1 MKVEP
6 TDVVLAAGA
15 LVWRVRKGELQ
26 VLAVHRPRYDDWSWP
41 KGKLDLGETL
51 PACAVREV
59 AEETGKVIEL
69 GQPLPTLRYPIGGGK
84 VKIVR
89 YWAAHVISPDTPAA
103 IAREAVKEA
112 SKNEIDSVKWLTIEE
127 ARHLITFHDD
137 LRPLERLIDEH
148 EAGRLRS
155 RVLIL
160 TRHARAK
167 RRKAWL
173 GKDIDRPLTKAGRER
188 AQALVGLFA
197 AFGAS
202 KITSSPAA
210 RCRQTLEPYAEAAG
224 LPMSTIAS
232 FTEPAHAKRPE
243 KTAKAFAALL
253 DKKRDRAVSV
263 HRPTLPTIVK
273 VLREHTT
280 SKTRGALPR
289 TMPYLPAGGVLIAHV
304 VDRDGQP
311 QVIAVESH
319 LLKPGL

>member
-6 TDVVLAAGA
+6 ADVVLAAGA

-41 KGKLDLGETL
+41 KGKLDPDETL

-59 AEETGKVIEL
+59 AEETGQVVEL
-69 GQPLPTLRYPIGGGK
+69 GQPLPTLRYPIAGGK
-84 VKIVR
+84 VKTVR
-89 YWAAHVISPDTPAA
+89 YWAAHVIPTDSPAA
-103 IAREAVKEA
+103 IARQPVKDA
-112 SKNEIDSVKWLTIEE
+112 SKNEIDAVKWLTVDQ
-127 ARHLITFHDD
+127 ARDLITFHDD

-167 RRKAWL
+167 RRKAWS
-173 GKDIDRPLTKAGRER
+173 GKDLDRPITKGGKVR
-188 AQALVGLFA
+188 ARALVGLFA
-197 AFGAS
+197 AFGTS
-202 KITSSPAA
+202 KIASSPAL
-210 RCRQTLEPYAEAAG
+210 RCRQTLEPYAQAAG
-224 LPMSTIAS
+224 LPIRTIAS
-232 FTEPAHAKRPE
+232 FTEPSHATHPE
-243 KTAKAFAALL
+243 ATAKAFRALL
-253 DKKRDRAVSV
+253 DKKRDRVVSV
-263 HRPTLPTIVK
+263 HRPTLPTIVT

-304 VDRDGQP
+304 IDHEGQP
-311 QVIAVESH
+311 RVIAVEGH

>member
-1 MKVEP
+1 MKVE
-6 TDVVLAAGA
+6 TADVVLAAGA

-41 KGKLDLGETL
+41 KGKLDPGETL

-59 AEETGKVIEL
+59 AEETGKIIEL
-69 GQPLPTLRYPIGGGK
+69 GQPLPTLRYPIAGGK

-89 YWAAHVISPDTPAA
+89 YWAARTIPADAPAA
-103 IAREAVKEA
+103 TARAAVKDA
-112 SKNEIDSVKWLTIEE
+112 SKNEIDEVKWLTIEQ

-160 TRHARAK
+160 ARHARAK
-167 RRKAWL
+167 PRKAWK
-173 GKDIDRPLTKAGRER
+173 GTDIDRPITKGGRVR
-188 AQALVGLFA
+188 ARALIGLFA
-197 AFGAS
+197 AFGTS
-202 KITSSPAA
+202 KVASSPAL
-210 RCRQTLEPYAEAAG
+210 RCQQTLEPYAQAAG
-224 LPMSTIAS
+224 LPIRHLAS
-232 FTEPAHAKRPE
+232 FTESSHAKRPE
-243 KTAKAFAALL
+243 ATAKAFRALL
-253 DKKRDRAVSV
+253 DKKRDRVVSA

-289 TMPYLPAGGVLIAHV
+289 SMPYLPAGGVLVAHV
-304 VDRDGQP
+304 IDHEGAPR
-311 QVIAVESH
+311 VIAVETH

>member
-6 TDVVLAAGA
+6 ADVVLAAGA
-15 LVWRVRKGELQ
+15 LVWRVRGGQLQ

-41 KGKLDLGETL
+41 KGKLDVDETL

-59 AEETGKVIEL
+59 AEETGRVIEL
-69 GQPLPTLRYPIGGGK
+69 GQPLPTLRYPIAGGK

-89 YWAAHVISPDTPAA
+89 YWAARVISSEAPAA
-103 IAREAVKEA
+103 IAREAVKDA
-112 SKNEIDSVKWLTIEE
+112 SKNEIDNVKWLTIEQ

-137 LRPLERLIDEH
+137 LRPLERLIDEY

-167 RRKAWL
+167 RRKAWK
-173 GKDIDRPLTKAGRER
+173 GKDIDRPITKAGRVR
-188 AQALVGLFA
+188 ARDLVGLFA
-197 AFGAS
+197 AFGTS
-202 KITSSPAA
+202 KVASSPAL

-224 LPMSTIAS
+224 LPIRTIAS
-232 FTEPAHAKRPE
+232 FTEPKHAKHPE
-243 KTAKAFAALL
+243 ATAKAFRALL
-253 DKKRDRAVSV
+253 SKKRDRVVSV

-273 VLREHTT
+273 ILREHTT

-304 VDRDGQP
+304 IDHEGEPR
-311 QVIAVESH
+311 VIAVESH
-319 LLKPGL
+319 LLKPAL

>member
-15 LVWRVRKGELQ
+15 LVWRVRDGELQ
-26 VLAVHRPRYDDWSWP
+26 ILAVHRPRYDDWSWP
-41 KGKLDLGETL
+41 KGKLDPGETL

-59 AEETGKVIEL
+59 AEETGQVIEL
-69 GQPLPTLRYPIGGGK
+69 GQPLPTLRYPIAGGK

-89 YWAAHVISPDTPAA
+89 YWAARAISSEAPAV

-112 SKNEIDSVKWLTIEE
+112 SKHEIDSVRWLTVEE

-137 LRPLERLIDEH
+137 LRPLERLIDEY

-167 RRKAWL
+167 RRKAWD
-173 GKDIDRPLTKAGRER
+173 GKDIDRPLTKAGMAR
-188 AQALVGLFA
+188 ARALVGLFA
-197 AFGAS
+197 AFGTS
-202 KITSSPAA
+202 KVSSSPAL
-210 RCRQTLEPYAEAAG
+210 RCRQTLEPYAQAAG
-224 LPMSTIAS
+224 LPIRTIAS
-232 FTEPAHAKRPE
+232 FTEPAHAGHPE
-243 KTAKAFAALL
+243 ATARAFRALL
-253 DKKRDRAVSV
+253 GKKRDRVVSA

-304 VDRDGQP
+304 VDHEGKP
-311 QVIAVESH
+311 LVIAVESH